1 MLGFPEVGYAGVGRR
16 NGLREPMGSTSPLR
30 LNAPIV
36 GGGEEGGI
44 EPWVEDGGGEKRD
57 KECTGG
63 GE

>member
-1 MLGFPEVGYAGVGRR
+1 
-16 NGLREPMGSTSPLR
+16 MGSASVLR

-36 GGGEEGGI
+36 GGGEEGGT

-57 KECTGG
+57 KGCTGG